1 MPVSTR
7 AIPNHCR
14 AAGVS
19 PFAAS
24 TASGTIGEA
33 AEIGATIPIAPM
45 ASPR

>member
-1 MPVSTR
+1 MPVRTS
-7 AIPNHCR
+7 AIPSHCS
-14 AAGVS
+14 AAGVP

-45 ASPR
+45 AKPR